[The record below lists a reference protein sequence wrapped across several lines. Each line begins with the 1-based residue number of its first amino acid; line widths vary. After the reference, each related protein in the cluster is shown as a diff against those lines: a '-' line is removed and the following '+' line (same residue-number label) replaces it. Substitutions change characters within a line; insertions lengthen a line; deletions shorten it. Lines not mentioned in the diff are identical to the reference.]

1 MKLTLS
7 IDDDLAKSVRRIA
20 ADRNTTLPALVR
32 GHLWELAA
40 QRAKS
45 ARRSNDLA
53 ALERSF
59 EQLQFS
65 IPERNWKREALHE
78 RQG

>member
-7 IDDDLAKSVRRIA
+7 IDDDLAKRVRRIA

-32 GHLWELAA
+32 GHLRELAA
-40 QRAKS
+40 QHAKS
-45 ARRSNDLA
+45 AGRGNDLA

-65 IPERNWKREALHE
+65 IPKRNWKREDLRE
-78 RQG
+78 RQR